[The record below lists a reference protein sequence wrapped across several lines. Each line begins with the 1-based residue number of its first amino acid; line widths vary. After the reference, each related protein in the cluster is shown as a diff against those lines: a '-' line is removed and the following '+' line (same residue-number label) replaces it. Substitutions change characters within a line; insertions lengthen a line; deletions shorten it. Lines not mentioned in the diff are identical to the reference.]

1 MYTWEDFLNEYCG
14 CSCDEVGNRPCDNGV
29 CCDRCTTDEAKAA
42 FIMLAAYKD

>member
-14 CSCDEVGNRPCDNGV
+14 CSYDEVGNRPCDNGA
-29 CCDRCTTDEAKAA
+29 CCDRCMADEAKAA